1 MPSPHLAAWER
12 EFWST
17 VLEYDDDH
25 DYLLD
30 DHQEL
35 HDNDHANNAE
45 CPPTWLHREDDDDH
59 HEDEEEGE

>member
-30 DHQEL
+30 DHEHHHDYLYDHDDHDDHYEL
-35 HDNDHANNAE
+35 NDH
-45 CPPTWLHREDDDDH
+45 
-59 HEDEEEGE
+59 

>member
-17 VLEYDDDH
+17 VLDDDDH

-30 DHQEL
+30 DHEHHHDYLYDHDDHDDHYEL
-35 HDNDHANNAE
+35 NDH
-45 CPPTWLHREDDDDH
+45 
-59 HEDEEEGE
+59 